1 MKKIMKYM
9 FIGALAGTT
18 LTSVTSCTDLDEK
31 LYDKLNNSNIDLT
44 NKNDLSLILGASV
57 AQYRYL
63 VEDWFGMFHLLEES
77 TDQYVVPKR
86 IAVGWGDAYV
96 NLHKHNWGTDVG
108 QFQNPWD
115 IAYRGIAYANMVLD
129 NTKEDDVEAQC
140 QARFFRAMFYY
151 HLLDMF
157 GDAPLQTT
165 QNVPDGYLPEQVGVE
180 KLFDFCVTE
189 FKYVK
194 ENIGDANTFGW
205 ANKYA
210 AEMALAKLYLNK
222 NVYLGTTGNDGYEA
236 ALAEVE
242 DIIKSGKY
250 SLAANYKDN
259 FKENINDC
267 SEVIFAIPG
276 DRTHTDSLA
285 CRAIASHRQVWRL
298 MVQLHQ
304 AIMALMLF
312 HNGFVLMMLTTSVSM
327 IHGLMAYSTML

>member
-31 LYDKLNNSNIDLT
+31 LYDKLNDTNIDLT

-86 IAVGWGDAYV
+86 IAVGWGDAFV
-96 NLHKHNWGTDVG
+96 NLHKHNWGTDVA

-189 FKYVK
+189 FQYVK

-210 AEMALAKLYLNK
+210 AEMALA
-222 NVYLGTTGNDGYEA
+222 
-236 ALAEVE
+236 
-242 DIIKSGKY
+242 
-250 SLAANYKDN
+250 
-259 FKENINDC
+259 
-267 SEVIFAIPG
+267 
-276 DRTHTDSLA
+276 
-285 CRAIASHRQVWRL
+285 
-298 MVQLHQ
+298 
-304 AIMALMLF
+304 
-312 HNGFVLMMLTTSVSM
+312 
-327 IHGLMAYSTML
+327 